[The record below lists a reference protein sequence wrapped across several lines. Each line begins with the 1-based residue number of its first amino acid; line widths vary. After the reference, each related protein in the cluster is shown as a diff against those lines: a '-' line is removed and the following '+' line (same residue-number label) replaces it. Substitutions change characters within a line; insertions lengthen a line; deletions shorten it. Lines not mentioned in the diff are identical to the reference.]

1 MHAIT
6 AASVPA
12 DVVNNVAEGRKMDA
26 EMGDK
31 NIVRIPILAVSKG
44 KGMIVYLEIEARK
57 GGGTL
62 FLDNKLCSDED
73 TREAIYNAFSLLKI
87 KGKDILVRIKGRRFD
102 CLCGGSL
109 GLSVYLGMY
118 ACLRGL
124 QFKPKTFVTGGIDKK
139 GKITPV
145 EELAEKIIAIL
156 GKSEVLL
163 VPKGQGLPIEGMKVK
178 EISDL
183 KDAVKIALIK

>member
-1 MHAIT
+1 M
-6 AASVPA
+6 
-12 DVVNNVAEGRKMDA
+12 K
-26 EMGDK
+26 
-31 NIVRIPILAVSKG
+31 IPILVVAKG
-44 KGMIVYLEIEARK
+44 KGTIVFLEIETRK
-57 GGGTL
+57 GSGIL

-73 TREAIYNAFSLLKI
+73 TREAIHNAFSLLKI
-87 KGKDILVRIKGRRFD
+87 RRKDILVCIKGHRFD

-109 GLSVYLGMY
+109 GLSVYLVMY

-124 QFKPKTFVTGGIDKK
+124 KFKSKTFATGGIDKK
-139 GKITPV
+139 GRVTSV
-145 EELAEKIIAIL
+145 EDLAEKIIAIL

-183 KDAVKIALIK
+183 KDAVKIALIE